1 MDDKTKRKISRAQK
15 KLWSDEEYRN
25 KMRRAFRVRKTSQ
38 TWRDDEF
45 RRKMSERL
53 KECWQDPKFRLKQSR
68 SRSIAAYARWSRPE
82 EHAKMREIMLKSKKY
97 KAAMKKLKD
106 EKKRG

>member
-1 MDDKTKRKISRAQK
+1 MDDKTKRKISRTMK
-15 KLWSDEEYRN
+15 KLWSDEKYRN
-25 KMRRAFRVRKTSQ
+25 KMGRSFRVS
-38 TWRDDEF
+38 EF

-53 KECWQDPKFRLKQSR
+53 KKCWQDPQFRLKQSR

-106 EKKRG
+106 KKKRG